1 MNNISEATKELWRDS
16 SPSFLRRVIS
26 MRAQKVKL
34 ISAMKFIIFLGTS
47 SFLSVTLLFI
57 QSEKNLEYCYL
68 KYDIVQAELL
78 S

>member
-34 ISAMKFIIFLGTS
+34 ISAMKFIIFLGLHKF
-47 SFLSVTLLFI
+47 FLLCDFTFHPKGFKAVRET
-57 QSEKNLEYCYL
+57 
-68 KYDIVQAELL
+68 
-78 S
+78 